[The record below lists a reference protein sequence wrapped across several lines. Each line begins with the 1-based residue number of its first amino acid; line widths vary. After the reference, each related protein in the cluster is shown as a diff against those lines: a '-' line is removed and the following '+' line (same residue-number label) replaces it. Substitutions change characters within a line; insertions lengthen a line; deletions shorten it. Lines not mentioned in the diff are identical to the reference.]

1 MAEIIKIEA
10 PISKS
15 LLFRKVMKLW
25 NTARA
30 GNKLNNYLSEIADSL
45 SSSFKTQAWQE
56 FYWNATNQPDSISSY
71 RDNSI
76 EKRSIEDIAPEE
88 ISVAIMEIME
98 VNLSLEKEDLIRLV
112 ARAFGFQK
120 VGAQIEAVI
129 NQVLGKMLNENL
141 LSETDNRFK
150 MNRFYL

>member
-45 SSSFKTQAWQE
+45 SSSFKTEAWQE
-56 FYWNATNQPDSISSY
+56 FYWSAADQVDSLSSY

-120 VGAQIEAVI
+120 VGAQIEAII
-129 NQVLGKMLNENL
+129 NQVLEKMLNENL

-150 MNRFYL
+150 MN

>member
-1 MAEIIKIEA
+1 
-10 PISKS
+10 
-15 LLFRKVMKLW
+15 KVMKLW

-45 SSSFKTQAWQE
+45 SSSYKTEAWQE
-56 FYWNATNQPDSISSY
+56 FYWNTTNQPDSISSY

-120 VGAQIEAVI
+120 VGAQIEAII

-150 MNRFYL
+150 MN